1 MVTQAKK
8 IDIETEKVQRSTRQ
22 KRKQKK
28 SDDNRVRIKEKTD
41 GLFYNCQEHEK
52 GKLGGARRQG
62 SGAVGK
68 QGEDKQPDRRRD
80 DVHLIHCKL

>member
-1 MVTQAKK
+1 MGSFKTVMNM
-8 IDIETEKVQRSTRQ
+8 
-22 KRKQKK
+22 KRG
-28 SDDNRVRIKEKTD
+28 SW
-41 GLFYNCQEHEK
+41 
-52 GKLGGARRQG
+52 GGARRQG

>member
-1 MVTQAKK
+1 MGSFKTVKNM
-8 IDIETEKVQRSTRQ
+8 
-22 KRKQKK
+22 KRG
-28 SDDNRVRIKEKTD
+28 SWGE
-41 GLFYNCQEHEK
+41 G
-52 GKLGGARRQG
+52 GGARRQG